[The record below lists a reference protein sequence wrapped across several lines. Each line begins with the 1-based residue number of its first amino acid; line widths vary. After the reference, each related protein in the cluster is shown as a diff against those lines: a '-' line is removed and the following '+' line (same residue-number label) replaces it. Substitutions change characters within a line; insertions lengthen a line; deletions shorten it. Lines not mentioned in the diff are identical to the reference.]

1 MGVGCSC
8 LSASAGNPAP
18 STHIE
23 VLPALAGVPVACTLG
38 ERDLSARTEAFHALF
53 QHLGSSTRLQAGF
66 RWSFHNA
73 PGVERR
79 LRELAR
85 REHECCPF
93 LTFVVSVQGDQV
105 VWSTCGPAEAEAALD
120 VFYRMPETP
129 GLFHSVAPSAR
140 G

>member
-1 MGVGCSC
+1 MSVGCSC
-8 LSASAGNPAP
+8 LSASAGNAAR

-23 VLPALAGVPVACTLG
+23 VLPALAGAPVACTLA
-38 ERDLSARTEAFHALF
+38 ERDVSARAHAFQALF

-73 PGVERR
+73 PGVERQ

-105 VWSTCGPAEAEAALD
+105 VWATGGPAEAEAAID
-120 VFYRMPETP
+120 VFYRMAETP
-129 GLFHSVAPSAR
+129 GLVHAI